1 MPRTSP
7 SFTSLL
13 LFLCGTLLNPSPGAS
28 QQAAAISEADLA
40 AIHPRSIG
48 PAVTG
53 GRVTD
58 IDVHPSDPSTL
69 YVATASGGIWKST
82 TKGHTWTRLFGDQP
96 VATFGAVAIAPSNP
110 EILYAGTGEQNNR
123 QSTSWG
129 NGVYRSDDGGATWR
143 HLGLL
148 GTRHV
153 GQIVVHPTNPDLAY
167 VAGLG
172 NLWAP
177 GEERG
182 IFRTSDGGRTW
193 EKVLYL
199 DEYTGAVD
207 LAMDPSDPSVLYAG
221 MYARLRK
228 VWGFNGGGPRGGIY
242 KTTDGGESWQKLA
255 GGLPA
260 GDVGRIGVAVSP
272 SHPNVVVALVEAP
285 NPPVPG
291 AAGGGPGGPGGFGR
305 GAREPD
311 GSGTWRSQDGGAT
324 WEKMSD
330 QNQRPM
336 YYSHIFIDPNDPDLV
351 YSAST
356 SSVKSEDGGRTWID
370 ISAEPT
376 YDVGVHLDMHA
387 MWLDPA
393 DREHFYLGGD
403 GGLHET
409 YDGGRSYRKINN
421 FAIGQFYGIGVDM
434 REPYWIYGGMQD
446 NHSWMGPSETRR
458 FDGILNDDW
467 QQIGFSDGMYQQVDK
482 AGPRYVYSSAT
493 GGSYNRVDVLG
504 GTKKPIGPSA
514 PEGERYVFDW
524 TSPGLASMHQE
535 GLFYMGG
542 NRLFISRDF
551 GDTFEATQELHRGI
565 ELSRRDLMGVP
576 MDSVFISRNDGVGG
590 FGVIVTLAESPLDV
604 NVLWIGTDDGNLK
617 VTRDQGKSWTEVSG
631 NVPGLPDGTY
641 VSRVEASAQDLG
653 TAYASFD
660 AHREGDFAPYVY
672 RTADWGRSWTPLH
685 QGLPEGS
692 VNVIVEHPDNPDVLF
707 LGTEHAAW
715 VSTDRGAHWA
725 KLRNLP
731 TTSHD
736 DMVLHP
742 REKDLVMGTHGNS
755 IWILDDTRFL
765 AEWTREAV
773 AAPAHLF
780 SMAEGTLF
788 RYRKDNSYRAQAEFS
803 GENPP
808 DGVEITYR
816 LGAGS
821 GPAELAISRADG
833 TIIRRMAVPAEAGV
847 HRVNWNLRH
856 GDPDQPDT
864 WERFEDPDYTR
875 NPRPAGDFPVS
886 PGTYTVTLKA
896 RGAESRQTVGVR
908 GDPLLELTD
917 ADYRATEEY
926 LLRVRALNRRAQAEV
941 EAAPEESSEALQTLV
956 RDLRVLSRG
965 LGDAGRF
972 HDGNFGPPTAA
983 DQARLREMES
993 RLARLT
999 GGD

>member
-1 MPRTSP
+1 MPRTIP
-7 SFTSLL
+7 SSASLL
-13 LFLCGTLLNPSPGAS
+13 PFLFATFLPLPPAAA
-28 QQAAAISEADLA
+28 QQTAAISEAELA

-58 IDVHPSDPSTL
+58 IDAHPSDPSTL
-69 YVATASGGIWKST
+69 FVATASGGIWKST
-82 TKGHTWTRLFGDQP
+82 NKGHTWTRLFADQP
-96 VATFGAVAIAPSNP
+96 VATFGAVTIAPSDP
-110 EILYAGTGEQNNR
+110 QVLYAGTGEQNNR

-143 HLGLL
+143 HLGLV

-153 GQIVVHPTNPDLAY
+153 GEIVVHPTTPDVAY

-182 IFRTSDGGRTW
+182 VFRTTDGGRSW
-193 EKVLYL
+193 KKVLYL

-207 LAMDPSDPSVLYAG
+207 LAMDPSNPRVLYAG

-228 VWGFNGGGPRGGIY
+228 AWGFNGGGPNGGIY
-242 KTTDGGESWQKLA
+242 KSTDGGESWEKLA
-255 GGLPA
+255 GGLPT
-260 GDVGRIGVAVSP
+260 GNVGRIGVAVAP
-272 SHPNVVVALVEAP
+272 SDPNVVVALVEAP
-285 NPPVPG
+285 NPPAPG
-291 AAGGGPGGPGGFGR
+291 AAGGGGEGPGGFGR
-305 GAREPD
+305 GTRAPD
-311 GSGTWRSQDGGAT
+311 GSGTWRSEDGGAT

-356 SSVKSEDGGRTWID
+356 NSVKSEDGGRNWID
-370 ISAEPT
+370 IAAQPT

-387 MWLDPA
+387 MWLDPE

-409 YDGGRSYRKINN
+409 YDGGVSYRKINN
-421 FAIGQFYGIGVDM
+421 FAIGQFYAIGVDM

-467 QQIGFSDGMYQQVDK
+467 QQTGFSDGMYQQVDK
-482 AGPRYVYSSAT
+482 AGPRFVYSSAT
-493 GGSYNRVDVLG
+493 GGSYTRVDVIA
-504 GTKKPIGPSA
+504 GTKKSIGPSA
-514 PEGERYVFDW
+514 PAGERYTFDW

-542 NRLFISRDF
+542 NRLFTSRDF
-551 GDTFEATQELHRGI
+551 GDSFEGTE
-565 ELSRRDLMGVP
+565 ELSRGIDLSQRDLMGVP
-576 MDSVFISRNDGVGG
+576 TDEVYISRGDGVGG
-590 FGVIVTLAESPLDV
+590 FGVIVTLAESPLDL

-617 VTRDQGKSWTEVSG
+617 YTRDQGKSWTEVSG

-641 VSRVEASAQDLG
+641 VSRVEASARDLG
-653 TAYASFD
+653 TAYATFD
-660 AHREGDFAPYVY
+660 GHRDGDFAPYVY
-672 RTADWGRSWTPLH
+672 RTTDWGRSWIPLH
-685 QGLPEGS
+685 GGLPEGS
-692 VNVIVEHPDNPDVLF
+692 ANVIVEHPDNTDVLF

-715 VSTDRGAHWA
+715 VSTDLGAHWA
-725 KLRNLP
+725 KLQNLP

-755 IWILDDTRFL
+755 LWILDDTRFL
-765 AEWTREAV
+765 AEWTRETLS
-773 AAPAHLF
+773 APAHLF
-780 SMAEGTLF
+780 SLADGTLL

-816 LGAGS
+816 LGPGS

-833 TIIRRMAVPAEAGV
+833 QVIRRIAVPAEVGV

-856 GDPDQPDT
+856 GDPEQPDR

-875 NPRPAGDFPVS
+875 NPRQTGDFTVS
-886 PGTYTVTLKA
+886 PGMYTVTLKA
-896 RGAESRQTVGVR
+896 RGVESSRAVR
-908 GDPLLELTD
+908 VKGDPLLDLTD
-917 ADYRATEEY
+917 ADYRATEDY
-926 LLRVRALNRRAQAEV
+926 LLRVRALNQRAQA
-941 EAAPEESSEALQTLV
+941 AAAAASGESAQALQALL
-956 RDLRVLSRG
+956 RDVRG
-965 LGDAGRF
+965 LGRGVGDAGRF
-972 HDGNFGPPTAA
+972 NDGNFGPPTAE
-983 DQARLREMES
+983 DEARLREMEA
-993 RLARLT
+993 RLAALA
-999 GGD
+999 GG